1 MDSRE
6 NKRKW
11 TDSSQV
17 TQSYLILQMNKSTH
31 THMRCS
37 DKPCHQSETSCESD
51 ADGFE
56 DPELRPQPVVGQVP
70 MMFNIINW
78 PLSWSKLFICLT
90 YHVCLHRHHVDHK
103 QKQDDG
109 DHNLSFSG
117 RWRPFHVHLSRI
129 ILWHSQRGRGGEDH
143 QDIHHWCWGQCWG
156 LGWQWWGCEWQWGGE
171 LLSSW

>member
-1 MDSRE
+1 MSELCCCFNVRIESGDNNHDPQLEEIITAGKRPYVDSRE

-70 MMFNIINW
+70 MMFNIIN
-78 PLSWSKLFICLT
+78 
-90 YHVCLHRHHVDHK
+90 
-103 QKQDDG
+103 
-109 DHNLSFSG
+109 
-117 RWRPFHVHLSRI
+117 
-129 ILWHSQRGRGGEDH
+129 
-143 QDIHHWCWGQCWG
+143 
-156 LGWQWWGCEWQWGGE
+156 
-171 LLSSW
+171 